1 MSKKHRAGFVSII
14 GNPNVGKS
22 TFLNSWIGEEAS
34 IVTPKSQTTRH
45 RIKFIINSEDYQ
57 IVLSDTPGL
66 IEPKYQLQN
75 SMMKFLKDTLIDS
88 DILLLMTTV
97 GDKII
102 ENEGF
107 INKIKRLKTKIFLLI
122 NKIDLINQENLE
134 NEVYLWEMKLP
145 GIIIFPISALNN
157 FNIENVSKLIVENL
171 PYSPAFFPKDQFAD
185 KSKRFFVNEFVR
197 EQIFHKFSKEVPYST
212 EVVTEVFDRSKDNII
227 KIESIIIVERETQK
241 GILIGKNGLALK
253 KVGIEARKKLEKFFK
268 IKVHLKLF
276 VKVNKKWRTNLRKL
290 KDFGYN

>member
-1 MSKKHRAGFVSII
+1 MSKKHKAGFVSII

-22 TFLNSWIGEEAS
+22 TFLNSWIGEDVS

-45 RIKFIINSEDYQ
+45 RIRFIINSEDYQ

-102 ENEGF
+102 ENDDF
-107 INKIKRLKTKIFLLI
+107 INKIKKIKKKIFLLI
-122 NKIDLINQENLE
+122 NKIDLLNQQILE
-134 NEVYLWEMKLP
+134 NEVNLWEVKLP
-145 GIIIFPISALNN
+145 GVKIFPISALNN
-157 FNIENVSKLIVENL
+157 FNTESVSNHILENL
-171 PYSPAFFPKDQFAD
+171 PYSAAFFPKDQLAD
-185 KSKRFFVNEFVR
+185 KSKRFFVNEFIR
-197 EQIFHKFSKEVPYST
+197 EQIFHKFNKEVPYST
-212 EVVTEVFDRSKDNII
+212 EVVTEVFDRSKENII
-227 KIESIIIVERETQK
+227 KIESTIIVERETQK
-241 GILIGKNGLALK
+241 GIIIGKNGLALK
-253 KVGIEARKKLEKFFK
+253 KVGIEARKKLENFFK

-276 VKVNKKWRTNLRKL
+276 VKVNKKWRTNIKRL

>member
-22 TFLNSWIGEEAS
+22 TFLNSWVGEDAS

-45 RIKFIINSEDYQ
+45 RIRFIINSEDYQ

-97 GDKII
+97 GDKIK
-102 ENEGF
+102 ENDDF
-107 INKIKRLKTKIFLLI
+107 INKIKNIKKKIFLLI
-122 NKIDLINQENLE
+122 NKIDLTNQQTLE
-134 NEVYLWEMKLP
+134 NEVNLWEVKLP
-145 GIIIFPISALNN
+145 GIKIFPISALNN
-157 FNIENVSKLIVENL
+157 FNVENVSKLILKNL
-171 PYSPAFFPKDQFAD
+171 PFSPAFFPKDQFAD
-185 KSKRFFVNEFVR
+185 KSKRFFVNEFIR
-197 EQIFHKFSKEVPYST
+197 EQIFLKFNKEVPYST
-212 EVVTEVFDRSKDNII
+212 EVVTEVFDRSKENVI
-227 KIESIIIVERETQK
+227 KIESTIIVERETQK

-253 KVGIEARKKLEKFFK
+253 KVGTDARKKLESFFK

-276 VKVNKKWRTNLRKL
+276 VKVNKKWRTNPKKL
-290 KDFGYN
+290 KLLGYN

>member
-1 MSKKHRAGFVSII
+1 MSKKHKAGFVSII

-22 TFLNSWIGEEAS
+22 TFLNSWIGEDAS

-45 RIKFIINSEDYQ
+45 RIRFIINSEDYQ

-66 IEPKYQLQN
+66 IEPKYKLQN

-102 ENEGF
+102 ENDDF
-107 INKIKRLKTKIFLLI
+107 INKLKGIKKKIFLLI
-122 NKIDLINQENLE
+122 NKIDLINQQILE
-134 NEVYLWEMKLP
+134 NEVNSWENKLP
-145 GIIIFPISALNN
+145 GIKIFPISALNN
-157 FNIENVSKLIVENL
+157 FNTENISKIILKNL

-185 KSKRFFVNEFVR
+185 KSKRFFVNEFIR
-197 EQIFHKFSKEVPYST
+197 EQIFHKFNKEVPYST
-212 EVVTEVFDRSKDNII
+212 EVVTEVFDRSKTDII
-227 KIESIIIVERETQK
+227 KIESTIIVERETQK

-253 KVGIEARKKLEKFFK
+253 KVGINARKKLEDFFK

-276 VKVNKKWRTNLRKL
+276 VKVNKKWRTNINKL

>member
-22 TFLNSWIGEEAS
+22 TFLNSWVGEDAS

-45 RIKFIINSEDYQ
+45 RIRFIINSKDYQ

-97 GDKII
+97 GDKIK
-102 ENEGF
+102 ENDDF
-107 INKIKRLKTKIFLLI
+107 INKIKNIKKKIFLLI
-122 NKIDLINQENLE
+122 NKIDLTNQQTLE
-134 NEVYLWEMKLP
+134 NEVNLWEVKLP
-145 GIIIFPISALNN
+145 GIKIFPISALNN
-157 FNIENVSKLIVENL
+157 FNVENVSKLILKNL
-171 PYSPAFFPKDQFAD
+171 PFSPAFFPKDQFAD
-185 KSKRFFVNEFVR
+185 KSKRFFVNEFIR
-197 EQIFHKFSKEVPYST
+197 EQIFLKFNKEVPYST
-212 EVVTEVFDRSKDNII
+212 EVVTEVFDRSKENVI
-227 KIESIIIVERETQK
+227 KIESTIIVERETQK

-253 KVGIEARKKLEKFFK
+253 KVGTDARKKLESFFK

-276 VKVNKKWRTNLRKL
+276 VKVNKKWRSNPKKL
-290 KDFGYN
+290 KLLGYN

>member
-1 MSKKHRAGFVSII
+1 MSKKHKAGFVSII

-22 TFLNSWIGEEAS
+22 TFLNSWIGEDAS

-45 RIKFIINSEDYQ
+45 RIKFIVNSEDYQ

>member
-1 MSKKHRAGFVSII
+1 MSKKHKAGFVSII

-22 TFLNSWIGEEAS
+22 TFLNSWVGEDAS

-45 RIKFIINSEDYQ
+45 RIRFIINSEDYQ

-88 DILLLMTTV
+88 DILLLMTTI
-97 GDKII
+97 GDKIK
-102 ENEGF
+102 ENDDF
-107 INKIKRLKTKIFLLI
+107 INKIKNIKKKIFLLI
-122 NKIDLINQENLE
+122 NKIDLTNQQTLE
-134 NEVYLWEMKLP
+134 NEVNLWEVKLP
-145 GIIIFPISALNN
+145 GIKIFPISALNN
-157 FNIENVSKLIVENL
+157 FNVENVSKLILKNL
-171 PYSPAFFPKDQFAD
+171 PFSPAFFPKDQFAD
-185 KSKRFFVNEFVR
+185 KSKRFFVNEFIR
-197 EQIFHKFSKEVPYST
+197 EQIFLKFNKEVPYST
-212 EVVTEVFDRSKDNII
+212 EVVTEVFDRSKENVI

-253 KVGIEARKKLEKFFK
+253 KVGTDARKKLESFFK

-276 VKVNKKWRTNLRKL
+276 VKVNKKWRSNPKKL
-290 KDFGYN
+290 KDLGYN

>member
-1 MSKKHRAGFVSII
+1 MSKKHKAGFVSII

-22 TFLNSWIGEEAS
+22 TFLNSWIGEDVS

-45 RIKFIINSEDYQ
+45 RIRFIINSEDYQ

-102 ENEGF
+102 ENDDF
-107 INKIKRLKTKIFLLI
+107 INKIKRIKKKRFLII
-122 NKIDLINQENLE
+122 NKIDLINQQVLE
-134 NEVYLWEMKLP
+134 NEVNLWETKLP
-145 GIIIFPISALNN
+145 GIKILPISALNN
-157 FNIENVSKLIVENL
+157 FNIENVSKLILQNL
-171 PYSPAFFPKDQFAD
+171 PYSPPFFPKDQFAD
-185 KSKRFFVNEFVR
+185 KSKRFFVNEFIR
-197 EQIFHKFSKEVPYST
+197 EQVFHKFNKEVPYST
-212 EVVTEVFDRSKDNII
+212 EVVTEVFDTSKENII
-227 KIESIIIVERETQK
+227 KIQSSIIVERETQK
-241 GILIGKNGLALK
+241 GILIGKNGFALK
-253 KVGIEARKKLEKFFK
+253 KVGIEARKKIEDFFK
-268 IKVHLKLF
+268 MKVHLRLF
-276 VKVNKKWRTNLRKL
+276 VKVNKKWRTNPRKL

>member
-1 MSKKHRAGFVSII
+1 MSKKHKAGFVSII

-22 TFLNSWIGEEAS
+22 TFLNSWIGEDVS

-45 RIKFIINSEDYQ
+45 RIRFIINSKDYQ

-97 GDKII
+97 RDKII
-102 ENEGF
+102 ENDDF
-107 INKIKRLKTKIFLLI
+107 INKIKGLKKKSFLII
-122 NKIDLINQENLE
+122 NKIDLINQQILE
-134 NEVYLWEMKLP
+134 KEVNLWEMKLP
-145 GIIIFPISALNN
+145 GIKILPISALNN
-157 FNIENVSKLIVENL
+157 FNIENVSNLILKNL
-171 PYSPAFFPKDQFAD
+171 PYSPPFFPKDQFVD
-185 KSKRFFVNEFVR
+185 KSKRFFVNEFIR

-212 EVVTEVFDRSKDNII
+212 EVVTEVFDRSKGNII
-227 KIESIIIVERETQK
+227 RIESTIIVERETQK
-241 GILIGKNGLALK
+241 AILIGKNGLALK
-253 KVGIEARKKLEKFFK
+253 KVGTDARKKMEHFFK
-268 IKVHLKLF
+268 KKVHLKLF
-276 VKVNKKWRTNLRKL
+276 VKVNKKWRTNVKKL

>member
-1 MSKKHRAGFVSII
+1 MSKKHKAGFVSII

-22 TFLNSWIGEEAS
+22 TFLNSWIGEDVS

-45 RIKFIINSEDYQ
+45 RIRFIINSEDYQ

-88 DILLLMTTV
+88 DIILLMTTV

-102 ENEGF
+102 ENNDF
-107 INKIKRLKTKIFLLI
+107 INKIIRIKKKIILLI
-122 NKIDLINQENLE
+122 NKIDLINQKILE
-134 NEVYLWEMKLP
+134 NELNTWEMKLP
-145 GIIIFPISALNN
+145 GIKIFPISAQNN
-157 FNIENVSKLIVENL
+157 FNIENVSKLILKNL

-185 KSKRFFVNEFVR
+185 KSKRFFVNEFIR
-197 EQIFHKFSKEVPYST
+197 EQIFHKFNKEVPYSS
-212 EVVTEVFDRSKDNII
+212 EVVTEVFDRSKENIF
-227 KIESIIIVERETQK
+227 KIESTIIVERETQK

-253 KVGIEARKKLEKFFK
+253 KVGTDARKKLESFFK
-268 IKVHLKLF
+268 KKVHLKLF
-276 VKVNKKWRTNLRKL
+276 VKVNKKWRTNLKRL

>member
-1 MSKKHRAGFVSII
+1 MSKKHKAGFVSII

-22 TFLNSWIGEEAS
+22 TFLNSWVGEDVS

-102 ENEGF
+102 ENENF
-107 INKIKRLKTKIFLLI
+107 INKIKTIKKKVFLLI
-122 NKIDLINQENLE
+122 NKIDLINQETLE

-145 GIIIFPISALNN
+145 EIKIFPISAMNK
-157 FNIENVSKLIVENL
+157 FNIENVSKFILKNL
-171 PYSPAFFPKDQFAD
+171 PFSPAYFPKDQFAD
-185 KSKRFFVNEFVR
+185 KSKRFFVNEFIR
-197 EQIFHKFSKEVPYST
+197 EQIFHKFNKEVPYSS
-212 EVVTEVFDRSKDNII
+212 EVVTEVFDRRNDNII
-227 KIESIIIVERETQK
+227 KIESIIVVERETQK

-268 IKVHLKLF
+268 TKIHLKLF
-276 VKVNKKWRTNLRKL
+276 VKVNKKWRTNLKKL

>member
-171 PYSPAFFPKDQFAD
+171 PYSPYFFSKAQFAD
-185 KSKRFFVNEFVR
+185 KSKRFYVNEFVR

-276 VKVNKKWRTNLRKL
+276 VKVNEKWRTNLRKL

>member
-1 MSKKHRAGFVSII
+1 MSKKHKAGFVSII

-22 TFLNSWIGEEAS
+22 TFLNSWIGEDAS

-45 RIKFIINSEDYQ
+45 RIRFIINSEDYQ

-66 IEPKYQLQN
+66 IEPKYQLQS

-102 ENEGF
+102 ENNDF
-107 INKIKRLKTKIFLLI
+107 INKIKRIKKKIILLI
-122 NKIDLINQENLE
+122 NKIDLINQKILE
-134 NEVYLWEMKLP
+134 NEVNTWEMKLP
-145 GIIIFPISALNN
+145 GIKIFPISAQNN
-157 FNIENVSKLIVENL
+157 FNIENVSKLILKNL

-197 EQIFHKFSKEVPYST
+197 EQIFHKFNKEVPYSS
-212 EVVTEVFDRSKDNII
+212 EVVTEVFDRSKENII
-227 KIESIIIVERETQK
+227 KIESTIIVERETQK

-253 KVGIEARKKLEKFFK
+253 KVGTDARKKLEIFFK
-268 IKVHLKLF
+268 KKVHLKLF
-276 VKVNKKWRTNLRKL
+276 VKVNKKWRTNLKRL

>member
-1 MSKKHRAGFVSII
+1 MSKKHKAGFVSII

-22 TFLNSWIGEEAS
+22 TFLNSWIGEDAS

-45 RIKFIINSEDYQ
+45 RIRFIINSEDYQ

-66 IEPKYQLQN
+66 IEPKYKLQN

-102 ENEGF
+102 ENDDF
-107 INKIKRLKTKIFLLI
+107 INKLKGIKKKMFLLI
-122 NKIDLINQENLE
+122 NKIDLINQQILE
-134 NEVYLWEMKLP
+134 NEVNSWENKLP
-145 GIIIFPISALNN
+145 GIKIFPISALNN
-157 FNIENVSKLIVENL
+157 FNTENISKIILKNL

-185 KSKRFFVNEFVR
+185 KPKRFFVNEFIR
-197 EQIFHKFSKEVPYST
+197 EQIFHKFNKEVPYST
-212 EVVTEVFDRSKDNII
+212 EVVTEVFDRSKKDII
-227 KIESIIIVERETQK
+227 KIESTIIVERETQK

-253 KVGIEARKKLEKFFK
+253 KVGINARKKLEDFFK

-276 VKVNKKWRTNLRKL
+276 VKVNKKWRTNIKKL

>member
-1 MSKKHRAGFVSII
+1 MSKKHKAGFVSII

-22 TFLNSWIGEEAS
+22 TFLNSWVGEEVS

-102 ENEGF
+102 ENENF
-107 INKIKRLKTKIFLLI
+107 INKIKIIKTKVFLLI
-122 NKIDLINQENLE
+122 NKIDLINQETLE
-134 NEVYLWEMKLP
+134 NDIHLWEMKLP
-145 GIIIFPISALNN
+145 GIRIFPISALNN
-157 FNIENVSKLIVENL
+157 FNIENVSKFILKNL

-185 KSKRFFVNEFVR
+185 KSKRFFVNEFIR
-197 EQIFHKFSKEVPYST
+197 EQIFHKFNKEVPYSS
-212 EVVTEVFDRSKDNII
+212 EVVTEVFDRSNDKII

-276 VKVNKKWRTNLRKL
+276 VKVNKKWRTNLKKL

>member
-1 MSKKHRAGFVSII
+1 MSKKHKAGFVSII

-22 TFLNSWIGEEAS
+22 TFLNSWVGEDAS

-45 RIKFIINSEDYQ
+45 RIRFIINSEDYQ

-75 SMMKFLKDTLIDS
+75 SMMRFLKDTLIDS

-97 GDKII
+97 GDKIK
-102 ENEGF
+102 ENDDF
-107 INKIKRLKTKIFLLI
+107 INKIKNIKKKIFLLI
-122 NKIDLINQENLE
+122 NKIDLTNQQTLE
-134 NEVYLWEMKLP
+134 NEVNLWEVKLP
-145 GIIIFPISALNN
+145 GIKIFPISALNN
-157 FNIENVSKLIVENL
+157 FNLEIVSKLILKNL
-171 PYSPAFFPKDQFAD
+171 PFSPAFFPKDQFAD
-185 KSKRFFVNEFVR
+185 KSKRFFVNEFIR
-197 EQIFHKFSKEVPYST
+197 EQIFLKFNKEVPYST
-212 EVVTEVFDRSKDNII
+212 EVVTEVFDRSKENVI

-253 KVGIEARKKLEKFFK
+253 KVGTDARKKLESFFK

-276 VKVNKKWRTNLRKL
+276 VKVNKKWRSNPKKL
-290 KDFGYN
+290 KDLGYN

>member
-1 MSKKHRAGFVSII
+1 MSKKHKAGFVSII

-22 TFLNSWIGEEAS
+22 TFLNSWIGEDVS

-102 ENEGF
+102 ENENF
-107 INKIKRLKTKIFLLI
+107 INKIKTIKTKVFLLI
-122 NKIDLINQENLE
+122 NKIDLINQETLE
-134 NEVYLWEMKLP
+134 NNVYLWEMKLP
-145 GIIIFPISALNN
+145 GIRIFPISALNN
-157 FNIENVSKLIVENL
+157 FNIENVSKFILKNL

-185 KSKRFFVNEFVR
+185 KSKRFFVNEFIR
-197 EQIFHKFSKEVPYST
+197 EQIFHKFNKEVPYSS
-212 EVVTEVFDRSKDNII
+212 EVVTEVFDRSNDNII
-227 KIESIIIVERETQK
+227 KIESIIVVERETQK

-276 VKVNKKWRTNLRKL
+276 VKVNKKWRTNLKKL

>member
-107 INKIKRLKTKIFLLI
+107 INKIKRIKTKIFLLI

-171 PYSPAFFPKDQFAD
+171 PYSPSFFPKDQFAD

-212 EVVTEVFDRSKDNII
+212 EVVTEVFDGSKHNII

>member
-1 MSKKHRAGFVSII
+1 MSKKHKAGFVSII

-22 TFLNSWIGEEAS
+22 TFLNSWVGEEVS

-102 ENEGF
+102 ENENF
-107 INKIKRLKTKIFLLI
+107 INKIKTIKKKVFLLI
-122 NKIDLINQENLE
+122 NKIDLINQETLE

-145 GIIIFPISALNN
+145 EIKIFPISAMNK
-157 FNIENVSKLIVENL
+157 FNIENVSKFILKNL
-171 PYSPAFFPKDQFAD
+171 PFSPAYFPKDQFAD
-185 KSKRFFVNEFVR
+185 KSKRFFVNEFIR
-197 EQIFHKFSKEVPYST
+197 EQIFHKFNKEVPYSS
-212 EVVTEVFDRSKDNII
+212 EVVTEVFDRRNDNII
-227 KIESIIIVERETQK
+227 KIESIIVVERETQK

-268 IKVHLKLF
+268 TKIHLKLF
-276 VKVNKKWRTNLRKL
+276 VKVNKKWRTNLKKL

>member
-1 MSKKHRAGFVSII
+1 MSKKHKAGFVSII

-22 TFLNSWIGEEAS
+22 TFLNSWVGEDAS

-45 RIKFIINSEDYQ
+45 RIRFIINSEDYQ

-97 GDKII
+97 GDKIK
-102 ENEGF
+102 ENDDF
-107 INKIKRLKTKIFLLI
+107 INKIKNIKKKIFLLI
-122 NKIDLINQENLE
+122 NKIDLTNQQTLE
-134 NEVYLWEMKLP
+134 NEVNLWEVKLP
-145 GIIIFPISALNN
+145 GIKIFPISALNN
-157 FNIENVSKLIVENL
+157 FNVENVSKLILKNL
-171 PYSPAFFPKDQFAD
+171 PFSPAFFPKDQFAD
-185 KSKRFFVNEFVR
+185 KSKRFFVNEFIR
-197 EQIFHKFSKEVPYST
+197 EQIFLKFNKEVPYST
-212 EVVTEVFDRSKDNII
+212 EVVTEVFDRSKENVI
-227 KIESIIIVERETQK
+227 KIESTIIVERETQK

-253 KVGIEARKKLEKFFK
+253 KVGTDARKKLESFFK

-276 VKVNKKWRTNLRKL
+276 VKVNKKWRTNPKKL
-290 KDFGYN
+290 KLLGYN

>member
-1 MSKKHRAGFVSII
+1 MSKKHKAGFVSII

-22 TFLNSWIGEEAS
+22 TFLNSWVGEDAS

-45 RIKFIINSEDYQ
+45 RIRFIINSEDYQ

-97 GDKII
+97 GDKIK
-102 ENEGF
+102 ENDDF
-107 INKIKRLKTKIFLLI
+107 INKIKNIKKKIFLLI
-122 NKIDLINQENLE
+122 NKIDLTNQQTLE
-134 NEVYLWEMKLP
+134 NEVNLWEVKLP
-145 GIIIFPISALNN
+145 GIKIFPISALNN
-157 FNIENVSKLIVENL
+157 FNVENVSKLILKNL
-171 PYSPAFFPKDQFAD
+171 PFSPAFFPKDQFAD
-185 KSKRFFVNEFVR
+185 KSKRFFVNEFIR
-197 EQIFHKFSKEVPYST
+197 EQIFLKFNKEVPYST
-212 EVVTEVFDRSKDNII
+212 EVVTEVFDKSKENVI

-253 KVGIEARKKLEKFFK
+253 KVGIDARKKLESFFK

-276 VKVNKKWRTNLRKL
+276 VKVNKKWRTNPKKL
-290 KDFGYN
+290 KELGYN

>member
-1 MSKKHRAGFVSII
+1 MSKKHKAGFVSII

-22 TFLNSWIGEEAS
+22 TFLNSWVGEDAS

-45 RIKFIINSEDYQ
+45 RIRFIINSKDYQ

-97 GDKII
+97 GDKIK
-102 ENEGF
+102 ENDDF
-107 INKIKRLKTKIFLLI
+107 INKIKNIKKKIFLLI
-122 NKIDLINQENLE
+122 NKIDLTNQQTLE
-134 NEVYLWEMKLP
+134 NEVNLWEVKLP
-145 GIIIFPISALNN
+145 GIKIFPISALNN
-157 FNIENVSKLIVENL
+157 FNVENVSKLILKNL
-171 PYSPAFFPKDQFAD
+171 PFSPAFFPKDQFAD
-185 KSKRFFVNEFVR
+185 KSKRFFVNEFIR
-197 EQIFHKFSKEVPYST
+197 EQIFLKFNKEVPYST
-212 EVVTEVFDRSKDNII
+212 EVVTEVFDKSKENVI
-227 KIESIIIVERETQK
+227 KIESIIFVERETQK

-253 KVGIEARKKLEKFFK
+253 KVGTDARKKLESFFK

-276 VKVNKKWRTNLRKL
+276 VKVNKKWRSNPKKL
-290 KDFGYN
+290 KDLGYN

>member
-1 MSKKHRAGFVSII
+1 MSKKHKAGFVSII

-22 TFLNSWIGEEAS
+22 TFLNSWVGEDAS

-45 RIKFIINSEDYQ
+45 RIRFIINSEDYQ

-97 GDKII
+97 GDKIK
-102 ENEGF
+102 ENDDF
-107 INKIKRLKTKIFLLI
+107 INKIKNIKKKIFLLI
-122 NKIDLINQENLE
+122 NKIDLTNQQTLE
-134 NEVYLWEMKLP
+134 NEVNLWEVKLP
-145 GIIIFPISALNN
+145 GIKIFPISALNN
-157 FNIENVSKLIVENL
+157 FNVENVSKLILKNL
-171 PYSPAFFPKDQFAD
+171 PFSPAFFPKDQFAD
-185 KSKRFFVNEFVR
+185 KSKRFFVNEFIR
-197 EQIFHKFSKEVPYST
+197 EQIFLKFNKEVPYST
-212 EVVTEVFDRSKDNII
+212 EVVTEVFDRSKENVI
-227 KIESIIIVERETQK
+227 KIESTIIVERETQK

-253 KVGIEARKKLEKFFK
+253 KVGTDARKKLESFFK

-276 VKVNKKWRTNLRKL
+276 VKVNKKWRTNPKKL
-290 KDFGYN
+290 KVLGYN

>member
-1 MSKKHRAGFVSII
+1 MSKKHKAGFVSII

-22 TFLNSWIGEEAS
+22 TFLNSWIGEDAS

-45 RIKFIINSEDYQ
+45 RIRFIINSENYQ

-66 IEPKYQLQN
+66 IEPKYLLQN
-75 SMMKFLKDTLIDS
+75 SMMKFLKDTLVDS
-88 DILLLMTTV
+88 DILLLMTTI

-102 ENEGF
+102 ENDDF
-107 INKIKRLKTKIFLLI
+107 INKIKRIKTKIFVLI
-122 NKIDLINQENLE
+122 NKIDLVNQQILE
-134 NEVYLWEMKLP
+134 NEVKSWEIKLP
-145 GIIIFPISALNN
+145 GIKIFPISALNN
-157 FNIENVSKLIVENL
+157 FNIKNVSKLIIKDL

-185 KSKRFFVNEFVR
+185 KSKRFFVNEFIR
-197 EQIFHKFSKEVPYST
+197 EQIFHKFKKEVPYSS

-227 KIESIIIVERETQK
+227 KIESTIIVERETQK
-241 GILIGKNGLALK
+241 GILIGKNGSSLK
-253 KVGIEARKKLEKFFK
+253 KVGIGARKKIENFFK

-276 VKVNKKWRTNLRKL
+276 VKVNKKWRTNLKKL

>member
-1 MSKKHRAGFVSII
+1 MSKKHKAGFVSII

-22 TFLNSWIGEEAS
+22 TFLNSWIGEDVS

-45 RIKFIINSEDYQ
+45 RIRFIINSEDYQ

-66 IEPKYQLQN
+66 IEPKYQLQS
-75 SMMKFLKDTLIDS
+75 SMMKFLKYTLIDS

-102 ENEGF
+102 ENDDF
-107 INKIKRLKTKIFLLI
+107 INRIKRIKKNIFLLI
-122 NKIDLINQENLE
+122 NKIDLINQKILE
-134 NEVYLWEMKLP
+134 NEVNTWEMKLP
-145 GIIIFPISALNN
+145 GIKIFPISAQNN
-157 FNIENVSKLIVENL
+157 FNIENVSKLILKNL

-197 EQIFHKFSKEVPYST
+197 EQIFHKFNKEVPYSS
-212 EVVTEVFDRSKDNII
+212 EVVTEVFDRSKENII
-227 KIESIIIVERETQK
+227 KIESTIIVERETQK

-253 KVGIEARKKLEKFFK
+253 KVGTDARKKLEIFFK
-268 IKVHLKLF
+268 KKVHLKLF
-276 VKVNKKWRTNLRKL
+276 VKVNKKWRTNLKRL

>member
-1 MSKKHRAGFVSII
+1 MSKKHKAGFVSII

-22 TFLNSWIGEEAS
+22 TFLNSWVGEDAS

-45 RIKFIINSEDYQ
+45 RIRFIINSEDYQ

-97 GDKII
+97 GDKIK
-102 ENEGF
+102 ENDDF
-107 INKIKRLKTKIFLLI
+107 INKIKNIKKKIFLLI
-122 NKIDLINQENLE
+122 NKIDLTNQQTLE
-134 NEVYLWEMKLP
+134 NEVNLWEVKLP
-145 GIIIFPISALNN
+145 GIKIFPISALNN
-157 FNIENVSKLIVENL
+157 FNLEIVSKLILKNL
-171 PYSPAFFPKDQFAD
+171 PFSPAFFPKDQFAD
-185 KSKRFFVNEFVR
+185 KSKRFFVNEFIR
-197 EQIFHKFSKEVPYST
+197 EQIFLKFNKEVPYST
-212 EVVTEVFDRSKDNII
+212 EVVTEVFDKSKENVI
-227 KIESIIIVERETQK
+227 KIESIIFVERETQK

-253 KVGIEARKKLEKFFK
+253 KVGIDARKKLESFFK

-276 VKVNKKWRTNLRKL
+276 VKVNKKWRTNPKKL
-290 KDFGYN
+290 KFLGYN

>member
-1 MSKKHRAGFVSII
+1 MSKKHKAGFVSII

-22 TFLNSWIGEEAS
+22 TFLNSWVGEDAS

-45 RIKFIINSEDYQ
+45 RIRFIINSEDYQ

-97 GDKII
+97 GDKIK
-102 ENEGF
+102 ENDDF
-107 INKIKRLKTKIFLLI
+107 INKIKNIKKKIFLLI
-122 NKIDLINQENLE
+122 NKIDLTNQQTLE
-134 NEVYLWEMKLP
+134 NEVNLWEVKLP
-145 GIIIFPISALNN
+145 GIKIFPISALNN
-157 FNIENVSKLIVENL
+157 FNVENVSKLILKNL
-171 PYSPAFFPKDQFAD
+171 PFSPAFFPKDQFAD
-185 KSKRFFVNEFVR
+185 KSKRFFVNEFIR
-197 EQIFHKFSKEVPYST
+197 EQIFLKFNKEVPYST
-212 EVVTEVFDRSKDNII
+212 EVVTEVFDRSKENVI
-227 KIESIIIVERETQK
+227 KIESTIIVERETQK

-253 KVGIEARKKLEKFFK
+253 KVGTDARKKLESFFK

-276 VKVNKKWRTNLRKL
+276 VKVNKKWRSNPKKL
-290 KDFGYN
+290 KDLGYN

>member
-1 MSKKHRAGFVSII
+1 MSKKHKAGFVSII

-22 TFLNSWIGEEAS
+22 TFLNSWVGEDAS

-45 RIKFIINSEDYQ
+45 RIRFIINSEDYQ

-97 GDKII
+97 GDKIK
-102 ENEGF
+102 ENDDF
-107 INKIKRLKTKIFLLI
+107 INKIKNIKKKIFLLI
-122 NKIDLINQENLE
+122 NKIDLTNQQTLE
-134 NEVYLWEMKLP
+134 NEVNLWEMKLP
-145 GIIIFPISALNN
+145 GIKIFPISALNN
-157 FNIENVSKLIVENL
+157 FNVEIVSKLILKNL
-171 PYSPAFFPKDQFAD
+171 PFSPAFFPKDQFAD
-185 KSKRFFVNEFVR
+185 KSKRFFVNEFIR
-197 EQIFHKFSKEVPYST
+197 EQIFLKFNKEVPYST
-212 EVVTEVFDRSKDNII
+212 EVVTEVFDRSKENVI
-227 KIESIIIVERETQK
+227 KIESIIFVERETQK

-253 KVGIEARKKLEKFFK
+253 KVGIDARKKLESFFK

-276 VKVNKKWRTNLRKL
+276 VKVNKKWRSNPKKL
-290 KDFGYN
+290 KDLGYN